1 LAERSTA
8 DFSRIVGKG
17 RSLVWGGPPEIEM
30 EWSEVTS
37 KQFKL
42 VSAGIGAGALVAMGV
57 VGFAVS
63 EAPSG
68 TGPFMSVA
76 ELTLGE
82 TTTETNAPLEL
93 ETSVASPTVTAEPP
107 AGFGFG

>member
-1 LAERSTA
+1 
-8 DFSRIVGKG
+8 
-17 RSLVWGGPPEIEM
+17 M

-42 VSAGIGAGALVAMGV
+42 VSAGIGASAVVAMGV

-68 TGPFMSVA
+68 PSTFVSVS

-82 TTTETNAPLEL
+82 TTTETNAPLEV
-93 ETSVASPTVTAEPP
+93 ETSIATPPVTAEPP
-107 AGFGFG
+107 DGFGP

>member
-1 LAERSTA
+1 
-8 DFSRIVGKG
+8 
-17 RSLVWGGPPEIEM
+17 M

-42 VSAGIGAGALVAMGV
+42 VSAGIGASALVAMGV

-68 TGPFMSVA
+68 TGTLMSVS
-76 ELTLGE
+76 EITLGE

-93 ETSVASPTVTAEPP
+93 ETSIASPTVTAEPP
-107 AGFGFG
+107 EGFGFG